1 MSQEKQPDGDW
12 IETVVRLAKG
22 LGFDPVR
29 LRWKLM
35 RWQNAAQDWQTR
47 TRKQI
52 DHAGYRHKVCP
63 QCGQV
68 QDRHERRCLNCGAVL
83 GARVWQ
89 VANRLGLVAPAAVS
103 VSTLLGMIVAVAYLR
118 LMLSRPGTGYFTV
131 DSDDLIY
138 LGAYYLPA
146 LEAGQLWRH
155 ATAIFLHIGLLH
167 LGFNMLALAQIGPA
181 IEDTFGRARM
191 IFLFMF
197 TGVVGFAFCQ
207 VMGMF
212 AVSAGASGA
221 IMGLCGAAAGWGQ
234 RDRTGVGRGVRN
246 QMLKWAAYTMIFGV
260 MIRAN
265 NTAHA
270 AGFISGAVLGF
281 FMPPRWLRRG
291 LVRGSDVAI
300 GALGIAGLAI
310 AFALVLHPPASS
322 EAWAKAH
329 AAQLRAYRQAAEA
342 SRPPQDREVE

>member
-1 MSQEKQPDGDW
+1 MASHDHNEKDW
-12 IETVVRLAKG
+12 VETIVAFAG
-22 LGFDPVR
+22 ALGFDGVR
-29 LRWKLM
+29 LRWKLL
-35 RWQNAAQDWQTR
+35 RWQKGWQDWRGHAERQL
-47 TRKQI
+47 K
-52 DHAGYRHKVCP
+52 HAGYQHKVCS

-68 QDRHERRCLNCGAVL
+68 QDRRERRCVKCGAVL
-83 GARVWQ
+83 GARLWQ
-89 VANRLGLVAPAAVS
+89 VANRLGLVVPAAVS
-103 VSTLLGMIVAVAYLR
+103 ASTLLGMLIAVAYLR
-118 LMLSRPGTGYFTV
+118 LMFSRPGMGYFTV
-131 DSDDLIY
+131 ESDELIY

-197 TGVVGFAFCQ
+197 TGVVGFAICQ
-207 VMGMF
+207 AMSMV

-221 IMGLCGAAAGWGQ
+221 IMGLCGAAAGWGH
-234 RDRTGVGRGVRN
+234 RDGTSVGRNVRN
-246 QMLKWAAYTMIFGV
+246 QMLKWAAYTMVFGV

-281 FMPPRWLRRG
+281 VTPPRWLRRG

-300 GALGIAGLAI
+300 GLLGITALI
-310 AFALVLHPPASS
+310 VAFALVIHPPASS

-329 AAQLRAYRQAAEA
+329 AAQVRQYRQAAEA
-342 SRPPQDREVE
+342 RRAAQDREDD